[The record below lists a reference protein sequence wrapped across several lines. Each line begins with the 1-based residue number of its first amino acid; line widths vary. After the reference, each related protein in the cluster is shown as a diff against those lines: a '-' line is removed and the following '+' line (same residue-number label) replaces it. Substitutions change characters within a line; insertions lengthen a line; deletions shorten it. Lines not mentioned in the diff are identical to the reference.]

1 MLTFAGF
8 FGFWPGFTP
17 TLRFTLRRHGGGGTG
32 SSLGIA
38 QIVVADGLEVV
49 VELVYQWN
57 TVGNIQFHDVVG
69 MATLLLARVKQYWEG
84 QVDALLLER
93 VAEVDELVRQMQAAP
108 QEKAVRLAALRAEA
122 EALRAVV
129 GELA

>member
-1 MLTFAGF
+1 M
-8 FGFWPGFTP
+8 
-17 TLRFTLRRHGGGGTG
+17 RRHAERAV
-32 SSLGIA
+32 A
-38 QIVVADGLEVV
+38 QWLRSFDQQG
-49 VELVYQWN
+49 
-57 TVGNIQFHDVVG
+57 VG

-84 QVDALLLER
+84 QVDALLAER